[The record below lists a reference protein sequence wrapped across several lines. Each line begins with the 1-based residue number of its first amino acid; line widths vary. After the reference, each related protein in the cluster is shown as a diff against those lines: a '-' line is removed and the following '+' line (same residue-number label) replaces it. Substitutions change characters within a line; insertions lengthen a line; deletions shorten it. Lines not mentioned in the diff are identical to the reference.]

1 MKQLATIFAV
11 FTLLL
16 SNAFAETPSGD
27 DIQFLK
33 DGVSFSLPADWKI
46 ISDEPVGKDGHYFSA
61 EHNTEEATGVITV
74 TWLNARI
81 EPDVVID
88 SHKKNMRAA
97 DIYRQPGI
105 EFTAIEPVTFAGRKA
120 YRSKYATLVNG
131 DKMEGEIIC
140 LNCEGKTI
148 SLFMQSGLDDKKAT
162 EAAFLQ
168 LEQTFGCREE

>member
-1 MKQLATIFAV
+1 MKYLFSILTV
-11 FTLLL
+11 LTLFF
-16 SNAFAETPSGD
+16 SNAFAEAPSGD

-33 DGVSFSLPADWKI
+33 NGVSFSLPSDWKI
-46 ISDEPVGKDGHYFSA
+46 ISDESVGKDGHYFSA
-61 EHNTEEATGVITV
+61 EHNTEDATGVITV
-74 TWLNARI
+74 TWLNAHI

-97 DIYRQPGI
+97 TIYQKPGI

-120 YRSKYATLVNG
+120 YRSKYATLVDGN
-131 DKMEGEIIC
+131 KMEGEIIC

>member
-1 MKQLATIFAV
+1 MKHLFSLFIIVTFFTSAALASQPA
-11 FTLLL
+11 
-16 SNAFAETPSGD
+16 GD

-33 DGVSFSLPADWKI
+33 DGVSFSLPADWEI
-46 ISDEPVGKDGHYFSA
+46 ISDEAVGDDGHYFSA
-61 EHNTEEATGVITV
+61 EHNTEDATGVITV
-74 TWLNARI
+74 TWLNVRV

-97 DIYRQPGI
+97 QIYQQPGI

-131 DKMEGEIIC
+131 SKMEGEIIC

-148 SLFMQSGLDDKKAT
+148 SFFMQSGLNDQKAT
-162 EAAFLQ
+162 QAAFLQ
-168 LEQTFGCREE
+168 MEQTFGCREE

>member
-1 MKQLATIFAV
+1 MKHLVSIFSVFALFLSTTFAATPAD
-11 FTLLL
+11 
-16 SNAFAETPSGD
+16 D

-33 DGVSFSLPADWKI
+33 DGVSFSLPADWTI
-46 ISDEPVGKDGHYFSA
+46 ISDEPVGDDGHYFSV
-61 EHNTEEATGVITV
+61 EHNTEDATGVITV
-74 TWLNARI
+74 TWLNSRI

-97 DIYRQPGI
+97 QIYQQPGI

-131 DKMEGEIIC
+131 SKMEGEIIC

-148 SLFMQSGLDDKKAT
+148 SFFVQSGQDDKKAT
-162 EAAFLQ
+162 DAAFLQ